1 MLTHRYPCT
10 VVPSSES
17 HLPCT
22 INDEIRRQCRR
33 ALSNR
38 TLPRIQFLPRT
49 RAWLTPRGKQYLCAH
64 PRQSRTSKSQLG
76 KSLIK
81 CGEFADRHLGEH
93 AIRSARRGGSRP
105 AGASP
110 RESRTGWRGGAIARR
125 GGASGGRSVG
135 GRGRGSGGVTGTGK
149 GGERTYKLEKLF
161 LERGEEWW

>member
-93 AIRSARRGGSRP
+93 AIRSAKRGRSWS

-110 RESRTGWRGGAIARR
+110 QGIAR
-125 GGASGGRSVG
+125 GAEGRSDRPPRWG
-135 GRGRGSGGVTGTGK
+135 ERRAISRWKGKGIGGVTGTGK